1 MQPWGEKWHWHCW
14 GWSWACPGC
23 TGDSSLPH
31 QLPTHLSKFP
41 FKIWEECKARWA
53 QPDRWL
59 HTRAAAHRWP
69 NANFIVARQYFPFGF
84 WVLCAFGKHLA
95 ATASM
100 FTKRAEL
107 VKFRFVF
114 GFSPSKLK
122 LKLCQT
128 FEAARRQFI
137 SNRKLK
143 RGKEICQMYSM
154 WNFRQFNLI
163 HYTLKCLGLPYCF
176 FTFTLHLIP
185 SGILSALCTICHVL

>member
-1 MQPWGEKWHWHCW
+1 MALALLWLERGSFWGM
-14 GWSWACPGC
+14 
-23 TGDSSLPH
+23 GDPSLPH
-31 QLPTHLSKFP
+31 QLPNQLSLSKS
-41 FKIWEECKARWA
+41 EQCKARWA
-53 QPDRWL
+53 QPDRRL
-59 HTRAAAHRWP
+59 RTRAAAHRWQ
-69 NANFIVARQYFPFGF
+69 NANFIAARQYFPFGF

-176 FTFTLHLIP
+176 FTFTLNLIP
-185 SGILSALCTICHVL
+185 SGIFSALCCICHVL

>member
-1 MQPWGEKWHWHCW
+1 MARGLRDGAGTWETRPPAGPAPATAPGDTGALSDPWPCTRGDPCRWEK
-14 GWSWACPGC
+14 
-23 TGDSSLPH
+23 
-31 QLPTHLSKFP
+31 
-41 FKIWEECKARWA
+41 
-53 QPDRWL
+53 
-59 HTRAAAHRWP
+59 
-69 NANFIVARQYFPFGF
+69 ANFIAARQCFPFGF

-163 HYTLKCLGLPYCF
+163 HYTLKHLGLPYCF
-176 FTFTLHLIP
+176 FTLTLNLIP
-185 SGILSALCTICHVL
+185 SGIVGALCCICHVL